1 MINNQPNKTLNGM
14 SQAQQDPTDKN
25 KFNIFQDISGAGTL
39 PTNPAMGLAQEQD
52 GLNTD
57 LTQPL
62 AAQENAQTD
71 TALQTTTGSTTQ
83 VNPGTGAAQTLQ
95 TIQNS

>member
-1 MINNQPNKTLNGM
+1 MKNLFNAGK
-14 SQAQQDPTDKN
+14 AKQDPTDQN
-25 KFNIFQDISGAGTL
+25 KFNIFQDIAGTGTL

-52 GLNTD
+52 GLNTN
-57 LTQPL
+57 LAQPL
-62 AAQENAQTD
+62 SVQENAQTD

-83 VNPGTGAAQTLQ
+83 VNPGTGTAQTLQ

>member
-1 MINNQPNKTLNGM
+1 MKNLSNAGK
-14 SQAQQDPTDKN
+14 AKQDPTDQN
-25 KFNIFQDISGAGTL
+25 KFNIFQDIAGAGTL

-57 LTQPL
+57 LAQPL
-62 AAQENAQTD
+62 SVQENAQTN

-83 VNPGTGAAQTLQ
+83 IDPGTGAAVTLQ

>member
-1 MINNQPNKTLNGM
+1 MKNLFNAGK
-14 SQAQQDPTDKN
+14 AKQDPTDQN
-25 KFNIFQDISGAGTL
+25 KFDIFQDIAGAGTL

-57 LTQPL
+57 LAQPL
-62 AAQENAQTD
+62 SVQENAQTD

-83 VNPGTGAAQTLQ
+83 VNPGTGTAQTLQ